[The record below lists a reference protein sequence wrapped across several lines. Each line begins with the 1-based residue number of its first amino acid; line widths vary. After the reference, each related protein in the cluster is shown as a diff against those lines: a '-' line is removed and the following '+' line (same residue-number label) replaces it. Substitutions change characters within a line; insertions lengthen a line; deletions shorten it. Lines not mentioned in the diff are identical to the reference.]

1 MREGVRD
8 SELQS
13 SNIIGNKG
21 IEERL
26 LYYII
31 GNERGSEGL

>member
-8 SELQS
+8 CELQS
-13 SNIIGNKG
+13 SNIVGNKG

-31 GNERGSEGL
+31 RNERGSEGQ

>member
-13 SNIIGNKG
+13 SNIVGNKG

-26 LYYII
+26 LLYY
-31 GNERGSEGL
+31 RK

>member
-1 MREGVRD
+1 MREGVGD
-8 SELQS
+8 CEFQS

-31 GNERGSEGL
+31 GN